1 MRRLR
6 DAESPVR
13 CSQTTVTSGYNKLIS
28 VNVNVN
34 VNARGWRC
42 KNQSGDASPSDSEIS
57 DPTVYR
63 HCICSRRSGTKP
75 RSSYG
80 VAIELEI
87 EARPRHRSRS
97 RSGCGN
103 TSPTRHSWYLLPLG
117 PQTSQGEAANI
128 VPPYWLWELDCGA
141 QAAARVWNRCPM
153 GYGREETKWA
163 IPRFASILP

>member
-13 CSQTTVTSGYNKLIS
+13 CSQTTVTSGYDKLIS

-34 VNARGWRC
+34 DRC
-42 KNQSGDASPSDSEIS
+42 WWCNDKSSDASPSDSEVS

-63 HCICSRRSGTKP
+63 HFICSRRNGTEP
-75 RSSYG
+75 RSSY
-80 VAIELEI
+80 AIAVKLEI
-87 EARPRHRSRS
+87 ETRPRHRSRS
-97 RSGCGN
+97 RSGGGN
-103 TSPTRHSWYLLPLG
+103 TSHTRHSWYLLPLG
-117 PQTSQGEAANI
+117 PQASQGEAANI

-163 IPRFASILP
+163 LPRFASIIP